1 MDRLTSRESLSN
13 KRSPEEE
20 KLSTGSKGE
29 KREEEEE
36 EEEEK
41 EGRQEGNDK
50 IIEERSPNNKCAAFQ
65 RISGSELAAHA
76 RLNYKFK
83 TENLQ

>member
-1 MDRLTSRESLSN
+1 MSRESLSN

-29 KREEEEE
+29 KREEE